1 MTVKKPTRTL
11 PRRPASK
18 AALGELER
26 TVMDVLWDLAPEAD
40 VTVREVHQQ
49 ISASRDVAYTT
60 VMTVMDRLSR
70 KGMVEQHKEGRA
82 YRYRARSSRAEMTAD
97 LMRGTLAD
105 LGSGE
110 REPALVAFVED
121 ASAEEIAALRKALAA
136 LD

>member
-1 MTVKKPTRTL
+1 
-11 PRRPASK
+11 
-18 AALGELER
+18 
-26 TVMDVLWDLAPEAD
+26 MDVLWGLGPDED
-40 VTVREVHQQ
+40 ITVREVHER
-49 ISASRDVAYTT
+49 ISEHRDVAYTT

-70 KGMVEQHKEGRA
+70 KDLVEQHKEGRA

-121 ASAEEIAALRKALAA
+121 ASAEDIAALRKALEA
-136 LD
+136 LGGL

>member
-1 MTVKKPTRTL
+1 MTVKKPTRSAS
-11 PRRPASK
+11 RPSPK

-26 TVMDVLWDLAPEAD
+26 TVMDVLWDLDPEAD
-40 VTVREVHQQ
+40 ITVRDVHQQ
-49 ISASRDVAYTT
+49 ISASREVAYTT

-82 YRYRARSSRAEMTAD
+82 YRYRARSTRAEMTAD
-97 LMRGTLAD
+97 LMRGTLSD